1 MTIVALSSGHGRAG
15 VAVIRISG
23 PAAGRAL
30 EQVVGRALV
39 PRLATPAVLRDPRSG
54 EVLDEGLVLWFPGP
68 ASYTGED
75 VAEFHVHGGLA
86 VVSSVVASLCALD
99 GIRAADPGEFTRRA
113 FLNGK
118 MDLIQAEAVA
128 DLIDAETEAQHR
140 QALGQLGGRLSD
152 VYEAWRLRLRD
163 ALAHL
168 EAEIDFP
175 DEELPAELMLSI
187 RDGVSDLLADLEIH
201 LADDRRGERL
211 RRGLYVVIAGAPNV
225 GKSSLLNA
233 LARRDAAIVSKS
245 AGTTRDVVEVH
256 LDLGGFPVTVAD
268 TAGLR
273 ESGDEIEAE
282 GIRRA
287 LARAVEADLKIVM
300 VEAAPDITME
310 DQARSLLDQ
319 NAIVAINKI
328 DLQEVVKGV
337 RVEGHV
343 AWPISV
349 TTGAGLDSFLEALEK
364 MIETRVGD
372 IETPVITRERHRSA
386 IEECVECLQRFM
398 VGSENPDMTNA
409 RIELSAEDLRLAA
422 RTLGRITGRI
432 DVEELLDVVF
442 RDFCIGK

>member
-1 MTIVALSSGHGRAG
+1 MGA
-15 VAVIRISG
+15 
-23 PAAGRAL
+23 
-30 EQVVGRALV
+30 
-39 PRLATPAVLRDPRSG
+39 
-54 EVLDEGLVLWFPGP
+54 
-68 ASYTGED
+68 
-75 VAEFHVHGGLA
+75 
-86 VVSSVVASLCALD
+86 
-99 GIRAADPGEFTRRA
+99 
-113 FLNGK
+113 
-118 MDLIQAEAVA
+118 
-128 DLIDAETEAQHR
+128 
-140 QALGQLGGRLSD
+140 RLSD

-163 ALAHL
+163 VLAHL
-168 EAEIDFP
+168 EAEIDFS

-187 RDGVSDLLADLEIH
+187 RDGVSELLADLEIH

-273 ESGDEIEAE
+273 ESGDEIETE

-287 LARAVEADLKIVM
+287 LARAAVADLKIVM

-319 NAIVAINKI
+319 NAMVAINKI

-364 MIETRVGD
+364 MIEGRVGD
-372 IETPVITRERHRSA
+372 IETPVITRERHRSS

-398 VGSENPDMTNA
+398 VGSETLDMTNA
-409 RIELSAEDLRLAA
+409 RIELIAEDLRLAA

>member
-1 MTIVALSSGHGRAG
+1 MTIVALSSGRGRAG

-23 PAAGRAL
+23 PAAERAL
-30 EQVVGRALV
+30 EQVVGGV
-39 PRLATPAVLRDPRSG
+39 PEPRLATPAVLRDPRTALA
-54 EVLDEGLVLWFPGP
+54 LDKGLVLWFPGP
-68 ASYTGED
+68 SSYTGED

-86 VVSSVVASLCALD
+86 TVSGVVESLCAME
-99 GIRAADPGEFTRRA
+99 GVRAAEPGEFTRRA

-118 MDLIQAEAVA
+118 MDLVQAEAVA
-128 DLIDAETEAQHR
+128 DLVDAETEAQRR
-140 QALGQLGGRLSD
+140 QALGQLGGGLSD
-152 VYEAWRLRLRD
+152 IYEAWRLRLRD

-175 DEELPAELMLSI
+175 DEELPAALMLGI
-187 RDGVSDLLADLEIH
+187 RDRVSDLLVDLEKH
-201 LADDRRGERL
+201 LVDNRRGERL
-211 RRGLYVVIAGAPNV
+211 RRGLYVVIAGPPNV

-233 LARRDAAIVSKS
+233 LARRDAAIVSES

-287 LARAVEADLKIVM
+287 LARAEDADLKIVM
-300 VEAAPDITME
+300 LEAAPEITV
-310 DQARSLLDQ
+310 DGQARSLLDQ
-319 NAIVAINKI
+319 DAMVVINKI
-328 DLQEVVKGV
+328 DLQEVKEGV
-337 RVEGHV
+337 RVEGHE

-349 TTGAGLDSFLEALEK
+349 TTGDGLDSFLQTLEK
-364 MIETRVGD
+364 MVERRVGRG
-372 IETPVITRERHRSA
+372 EAPVITRERHRSS
-386 IEECVECLQRFM
+386 IEECVACLQRFM
-398 VGSENPDMTNA
+398 AGSENADMTNA

>member
-1 MTIVALSSGHGRAG
+1 MTIVALSSGRGRAG

-30 EQVVGRALV
+30 EQVVGSTPL
-39 PRLATPAVLRDPRSG
+39 PRLAAPAVLRDPRNG
-54 EVLDEGLVLWFPGP
+54 QVLDEGLVLWFPGP

-86 VVSSVVASLCALD
+86 VVSGVLECLCAME
-99 GIRAADPGEFTRRA
+99 GVRAAAPGEFTRRA

-118 MDLIQAEAVA
+118 MDLVQAEAVA
-128 DLIDAETEAQHR
+128 DLIDAETEAQRR
-140 QALGQLGGRLSD
+140 QALGQLGGGLSD
-152 VYEAWRLRLRD
+152 IYEGWRLRLRD
-163 ALAHL
+163 ALAHV

-175 DEELPAELMLSI
+175 DEELPVGLMMSI
-187 RDGVSDLLADLEIH
+187 RGGVSDLLADLEKH
-201 LADDRRGERL
+201 LLDDRRGERL
-211 RRGLYVVIAGAPNV
+211 RRGLYVVILGPPNV

-233 LARRDAAIVSKS
+233 LARRDAAIVSER

-256 LDLGGFPVTVAD
+256 LDLGGFPVAIAD

-273 ESGDEIEAE
+273 DSVDEVEAE
-282 GIRRA
+282 GVRRA
-287 LARAVEADLKIVM
+287 VARAEEADIKVVM

-310 DQARSLLDQ
+310 SQARSLLDQ
-319 NAIVAINKI
+319 DTLVAINKI
-328 DLQEVVKGV
+328 DLQEVAKDV
-337 RVEGHV
+337 RVEGHA

-349 TTGAGLDSFLEALEK
+349 TTGEGLDSFLAALEK
-364 MIETRVGD
+364 MVEVRVGKG
-372 IETPVITRERHRSA
+372 EAPVITRERHRSS
-386 IEECVECLQRFM
+386 IEECVACLHRFM
-398 VGSENPDMTNA
+398 DGSENLDMTNA
-409 RIELSAEDLRLAA
+409 RIELGAEDLRLAA